1 MAFALPRERNGGM
14 REQTENQSA
23 KQDFM
28 PMIISLACFA
38 YLASFLVRFGEVF
51 GRGSDMVSNTAY
63 GLTMFGDTYRA
74 GWSVPKPSQMMLFGL
89 AYRITGS
96 LWVVNMLFVV
106 MAALLIYFGCRIMGR
121 NYGTPVPYLVFAAL
135 VIMTPFSFVT
145 SVGGGSG
152 LMNTLFVFIALA
164 YISDLNRLRNRLL
177 VVILLSAASLSR
189 PENWLNTYLIIFCVM
204 ALKYLPKSRPG
215 FHKSDLLFLIPLT
228 MPLMWHLMDFA
239 AFGNLSY
246 GRWLA
251 QRFAIEYATRH
262 GAFEWYKYPGM
273 VKSGF
278 FNAFQLSAWLSVKA
292 ITLMALSLVGVV
304 TMFMKQRRMLLFL
317 SCSFFGTIAF
327 YFVAYVNEMLFLGRF
342 LYYNYIFIFFVV
354 SVGIAQLSSF
364 VLYIPVK
371 YLRNAVQI
379 ALACAIILFIAYTP
393 FKTSVIGSSIPGF
406 KARATVVEKEE
417 RAVSALAEDAKS
429 EDKPIILTT
438 LHIACSRIAL
448 RLGTG
453 RDIYLVERVVGLERL
468 GVKDYLP
475 DLTGRT
481 VYLAYHKSVGGSMK
495 ELIQRVERNAKKV
508 EIIFDENGLEIH
520 KCSAT
525 VHSPAILK

>member
-1 MAFALPRERNGGM
+1 M
-14 REQTENQSA
+14 ENDRLAEKGQST
-23 KQDFM
+23 KQNLA
-28 PMIISLACFA
+28 PVIISLACFA

-63 GLTMFGDTYRA
+63 GLTMLGDTYRA

-135 VIMTPFSFVT
+135 VVMTPFSFAT

-164 YISDLNRLRNRLL
+164 YIRDLSRLRNHLL
-177 VVILLSAASLSR
+177 VIILLSAASLSR
-189 PENWLNTYLIIFCVM
+189 PENWLNTYLIIFCVI

-215 FHKSDLLFLIPLT
+215 FHKPDLLFLIPLA
-228 MPLMWHLMDFA
+228 MPLMWHLMDYA
-239 AFGNLSY
+239 AFGRFSY

-251 QRFAIEYATRH
+251 QRFAIEYATNH
-262 GAFEWYKYPGM
+262 GAFEWHKYPEM

-278 FNAFQLSAWLSVKA
+278 FSAFQLSSWLSAKT

-304 TMFMKQRRMLLFL
+304 TMFIKQRRMLLFL

-327 YFVAYVNEMLFLGRF
+327 YFAAYMNEMLFLGRF
-342 LYYNYIFIFFVV
+342 LYYNYVFIFFVV

-364 VLYIPVK
+364 ALYIPVK
-371 YLRNAVQI
+371 YLRNVVQVAV
-379 ALACAIILFIAYTP
+379 ACAVILFIAYTP
-393 FKTSVIGSSIPGF
+393 FKTSVIGSSVPGL
-406 KARATVVEKEE
+406 KARSNVVEKEN
-417 RAVSALAEDAKS
+417 RAVRALAEDAKS
-429 EDKPIILTT
+429 ENNPVILTT
-438 LHIACSRIAL
+438 LHIGCSSIAL
-448 RLGTG
+448 GLGTG
-453 RDIYLVERVVGLERL
+453 WDIYLVERVVGLERL

-475 DLTGRT
+475 DLTGRI

-495 ELIQRVERNAKKV
+495 ELIQRVEGNAKKIEV
-508 EIIFDENGLEIH
+508 IFDENGLEIH
-520 KCSAT
+520 KCSC
-525 VHSPAILK
+525 